1 MTQIPERGAS
11 ARSPS
16 RTEIPTL
23 LRPAKNALVHDPMV
37 VLKEILEATVS
48 STIDDLDRASKQR
61 WETSIEPTLHNVI
74 YQLGRVDAGFNVALG
89 ARISEIE
96 HNPFAFPFDPNRAD
110 VRYARMSR
118 RELAWTLKFV
128 VSEVARLINI
138 IALEPEAQLVEQSA
152 SDLEETG

>member
-16 RTEIPTL
+16 STEIPTL

-37 VLKEILEATVS
+37 VLKEILDATVS

-61 WETSIEPTLHNVI
+61 WETSIEPTPQNVI
-74 YQLGRVDAGFNVALG
+74 YKLGKLDAGFRAAL
-89 ARISEIE
+89 ATRISEIE
-96 HNPFAFPFDPNRAD
+96 RNPYAFPFDPDRAD

-118 RELAWTLKFV
+118 RELAWTLEFV
-128 VSEVARLINI
+128 VSEVAHLINI
-138 IALEPEAQLVEQSA
+138 VALQPEAQLVEQSA